1 MSKRTMQ
8 WWLMAVAV
16 VAFGAAAF
24 LAMAT
29 PAAAQDPE
37 ADMEMYMKLSQPGD
51 HHAHLAKLAGKWKT
65 EGKAWMAPG
74 AEPSEMNGKS
84 EAVMVLGGRF
94 LKTTYTGEYMG
105 QPFEGLGYDG
115 YDNMNNEH
123 VGMWM
128 DTMGTYI
135 GEWTGS
141 CSAGGKVLTSFSE
154 MKDPS
159 GGTVKMKGVT
169 TILDDDHYKVEMWV
183 IAPDG
188 SEFKNMEFTATRM

>member
-1 MSKRTMQ
+1 MTKRTMQ

-16 VAFGAAAF
+16 AAFGAAAL

-65 EGKAWMAPG
+65 EGKAWMEPG
-74 AEPSEMNGKS
+74 GEPTAMNGTM
-84 EAVMVLGGRF
+84 EAEMVLGGRF
-94 LKTTYTGEYMG
+94 LKSDYEGSFMG
-105 QPFEGLGYDG
+105 QPFYGLGYDG
-115 YDNMNNEH
+115 YDNMNQKH

-141 CSAGGKVLTSFSE
+141 CSAGGKVMTAYSE
-154 MKDPS
+154 MKDAS
-159 GGTVKMKGVT
+159 GTMVKMKST
-169 TILDDDHYKVEMWV
+169 TTMMGDDQYKVEMWM

-188 SEFKNMEFTATRM
+188 TEFKNMEFTATRM